1 MQVMLQHVICQM
13 DYSHFLLLNVIQAI
27 SCEIYILG
35 LKSPLDAALVR
46 DSGKACYS
54 MSFIK
59 AINGTASIA
68 QITLSSKSDK
78 PDTQDNGTAS
88 KINCYNLA

>member
-13 DYSHFLLLNVIQAI
+13 DYSHFLLLNVIQDI
-27 SCEIYILG
+27 SWEIYVLA

-46 DSGKACYS
+46 DAGKACYS

-59 AINGTASIA
+59 AINGTTGIA
-68 QITLSSKSDK
+68 QITLSSKE
-78 PDTQDNGTAS
+78 
-88 KINCYNLA
+88 NLTPRIMLLQVR